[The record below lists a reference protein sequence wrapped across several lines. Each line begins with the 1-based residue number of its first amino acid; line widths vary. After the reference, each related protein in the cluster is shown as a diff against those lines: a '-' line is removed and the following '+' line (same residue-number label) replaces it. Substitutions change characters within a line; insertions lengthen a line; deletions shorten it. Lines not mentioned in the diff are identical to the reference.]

1 MSSHPSTADPGG
13 PGRRR
18 RPDPA
23 SGGSDARGQGGHDSR
38 NGRGGKG
45 GQGGQGNGYDGRGAR
60 GGEYDDFRAPYAT
73 EPFPADAFAQA
84 SSPQAARSAQAPGA
98 GSGPSSRA
106 QARAA
111 SRARARRK
119 RRVRT
124 GVLGLGSVAAL
135 AVLAVA
141 GLLPGHAPASA
152 SSADALSSTG
162 PAVQPS
168 PSATATATA
177 TATAAKPTPQ
187 PVPGL
192 AQLPGLGAAFRAKI
206 PADTGQVLL
215 ASGRSATTNTVTVVL
230 YTRTAQGTW
239 LPGTTWSGHNALDGW
254 TADHHEGDLHSPIG
268 VYTLT
273 DAGGLYANPG
283 TKLPYLRSSEFK
295 DLGTGFEGESLADAF
310 NYVIAINYNHVP
322 GTSPLSTARPMGE
335 DKGGG
340 IWVHVD
346 HGGPTHG
353 CISLPQ
359 ADVVTLLKT
368 LDPTKHPVIV
378 MGDAAALAA

>member
-1 MSSHPSTADPGG
+1 MSSHPSTAGPSG

-23 SGGSDARGQGGHDSR
+23 RGGDPGGHGGS
-38 NGRGGKG
+38 
-45 GQGGQGNGYDGRGAR
+45 GYGAR
-60 GGEYDDFRAPYAT
+60 GEYDDFGAPYAADPYSADSFPT
-73 EPFPADAFAQA
+73 EVFSTSGRGFPAEPPAG
-84 SSPQAARSAQAPGA
+84 PGP
-98 GSGPSSRA
+98 GHPTRM

-111 SRARARRK
+111 SRARARR
-119 RRVRT
+119 RRRMRN

-141 GLLPGHAPASA
+141 GLLPGHAPAA
-152 SSADALSSTG
+152 ATSADAMVSTG
-162 PAVQPS
+162 PAPK
-168 PSATATATA
+168 PTAAA
-177 TATAAKPTPQ
+177 VAPRPAAKPV
-187 PVPGL
+187 VPGL
-192 AQLPGLGAAFRAKI
+192 AQIPGLGASFRAKI
-206 PADTGQVLL
+206 PATTGQVLL
-215 ASGRSATTNTVTVVL
+215 ASGSSATGNTVTVVL

-239 LPGTTWSGHNALDGW
+239 LKGATWSGHNALDGW
-254 TADHHEGDLHSPIG
+254 TTDHHEGDLHSPIG

-273 DAGGLYANPG
+273 DAGGLYPNPG

-322 GTSPLSTARPMGE
+322 GTSPLSDERPMGE
-335 DKGGG
+335 AKGGG

-359 ADVVTLLKT
+359 ADVVTLLRT
-368 LDPTKHPVIV
+368 LDPAKHPVIV
-378 MGDAAALAA
+378 MGDAAALSA